1 MAKVRKPIR
10 AGRSRSAKRG
20 GTRKPKPSA
29 LAKLPRSLKRVASQK
44 SIRAIDVSASNLVD
58 EAKRVLDRSHWRE
71 AQQEQL
77 SRTCRE
83 LVSRLQKTCPDLIV
97 GRPLKPSEVAGEI
110 AINPEDFQE
119 VFKMAAGAADAPRAV
134 WSDGTNEL
142 LIELAKISLKIEQG
156 LIHVQIPVACE
167 ETGRQTISV
176 TFAVGSD
183 MNPAGLIFA
192 TDTIPNGPSQIVA
205 IWGEALVSFA
215 WTSVQ
220 KAIATLA
227 DVAGSDRDGAGLV
240 PAAFEASGTGVKL
253 MVMARHDMDRVV
265 K

>member
-1 MAKVRKPIR
+1 MAKTRKPTR

-20 GTRKPKPSA
+20 TTRKPGPA
-29 LAKLPRSLKRVASQK
+29 LAKLSRSRKRAAPQK
-44 SIRAIDVSASNLVD
+44 SIRATDVSASSLVE
-58 EAKRVLDRSHWRE
+58 EAKRILDRSHWRE

-77 SRTCRE
+77 SRRCRE

-110 AINPEDFQE
+110 AIEPEDFRN
-119 VFKMAAGAADAPRAV
+119 VLRTAAGATDTPRIV
-134 WSDGTNEL
+134 WSDGSNEL
-142 LIELAKISLKIEQG
+142 IVEIAKISLKIERS

-183 MNPAGLIFA
+183 TNPAGLIFA
-192 TDTIPNGPSQIVA
+192 TDTIPNGPAQIVA

-220 KAIATLA
+220 KVIATLA
-227 DVAGSDRDGAGLV
+227 DVAGSDHDGAGLV
-240 PAAFEASGTGVKL
+240 PAAFEASGTGIKL
-253 MVMARHDMDRVV
+253 MVMARHHMDRVV